1 MQTHFSPEQLQDPK
15 LQSLEKILR
24 SCVHCGF
31 CTATCPTY
39 VVGGDERDSPRG
51 RIYLIK
57 DLLET
62 GRAPLDEDVA
72 PIDHCLSCNSC
83 MTTCPSGV
91 DYRRLVDHAR
101 ELIED
106 KYQRGFADRAL
117 REMLAFVLPSR
128 ARFRVAVGLAM
139 LGRPFRAALSAL
151 PGVGK
156 QLAAML
162 DLAPRRLKPVAAK
175 PTEYLSSPRT
185 RRSNAAARRVAL
197 LTGCAQ
203 ETLAPEINQA
213 TIRLLNRLGV
223 DVVLPK
229 GEGCC
234 GSLLHHMG
242 KEHAASQQMRA
253 NIDAWMREIDGA
265 GLDAIVVTAS
275 GCGLTIKDY
284 SALLADD
291 PVYAE
296 KARRVSALA
305 KDPSE
310 YLLEFDIDFDNPQK
324 IVVAYHAA
332 CTLQHGQKITEAPK
346 TLLKRAGFEVRTPA
360 ESHLCCGSAGVYNLL
375 QPETASALRA
385 RKLNNIARVK
395 PDVIAAGNIGCL
407 TQIGSGADVPVV
419 HMVELLDWA
428 SGGPR
433 PPAMA

>member
-1 MQTHFSPEQLQDPK
+1 MQTHFSPEQLEDPK

-57 DLLET
+57 DLLES
-62 GRAPLDEDVA
+62 GRAPKDEDVA
-72 PIDHCLSCNSC
+72 PIDHCLSCYSC

-106 KYQRGFADRAL
+106 KYERGFADRAL
-117 REMLAFVLPSR
+117 REMLAFVLPSA
-128 ARFRVAVGLAM
+128 ARFRAAVYLAR
-139 LGRPFRAALSAL
+139 LGRLFRGPLSRL

-162 DLAPRRLKPVAAK
+162 DLAPRRLKPSVAKQA
-175 PTEYLSSPRT
+175 EYLSSQTTKR
-185 RRSNAAARRVAL
+185 RRVAL

-203 ETLAPEINQA
+203 EALAPEINQA

-242 KEHAASQQMRA
+242 KEERGRKQMRA
-253 NIDAWMREIDGA
+253 NIDAWTTEIEDQ
-265 GLDAIVVTAS
+265 GLEAIVVTAS
-275 GCGLTIKDY
+275 GCGATIKDY
-284 SALLADD
+284 GALLADD
-291 PVYAE
+291 PAYAE

-310 YLLEFDIDFDNPQK
+310 YFLDFDIGFDSPQK
-324 IVVAYHAA
+324 LVVAYHAA
-332 CTLQHGQKITEAPK
+332 CTLQHGQKISEAPK
-346 TLLKRAGFEVRTPA
+346 ALLRRAGFEVRAPA
-360 ESHLCCGSAGVYNLL
+360 ESHLCCGSAGVYNIL
-375 QPETASALRA
+375 QPETAAALKA
-385 RKLNNIARVK
+385 RKLNNIARLK

-407 TQIGSGADVPVV
+407 TQIGSGAQVPVV

-428 SGGPR
+428 SGGPK
-433 PPAMA
+433 PAAMG